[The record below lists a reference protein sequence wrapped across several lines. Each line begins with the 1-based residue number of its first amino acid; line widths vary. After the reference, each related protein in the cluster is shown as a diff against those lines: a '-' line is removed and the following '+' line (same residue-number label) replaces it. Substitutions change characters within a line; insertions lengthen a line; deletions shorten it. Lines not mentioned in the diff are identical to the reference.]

1 MGFLRVRL
9 GWNFDNPLQFQRN
22 FQLNANENTIIK
34 YRFERLRNF
43 CTKCGS
49 LKHDVKECELTFEND
64 NAANEEGDH
73 DGDNQD
79 NDHHDEQEMSDEN

>member
-1 MGFLRVRL
+1 M
-9 GWNFDNPLQFQRN
+9 
-22 FQLNANENTIIK
+22 
-34 YRFERLRNF
+34 
-43 CTKCGS
+43 
-49 LKHDVKECELTFEND
+49 KECELTFEND